1 MLFRSA
7 GEAHL
12 PQAILSLDEGIG
24 RLGPVIS
31 LMQPALELEIRLKR
45 FDAALERIERIRAA
59 LPRAETWLAR
69 RGEVLVL
76 AGRREEARE
85 SFVEALAKIAAL
97 TERQRSTQAVRQ
109 LEKGILERLNE
120 LNSPSFIA
128 SH

>member
-1 MLFRSA
+1 MCSSDL
-7 GEAHL
+7 
-12 PQAILSLDEGIG
+12 
-24 RLGPVIS
+24 
-31 LMQPALELEIRLKR
+31 QPALELEIRLKR